1 MNDEDIRI
9 STSHQNS
16 SIGNSAGAR
25 RMQNNLTHISQ
36 NLGLSYPTSE
46 GVPIQKIEDI
56 ETEDPNKIYY
66 FKMLPSMSKIQL
78 LKKAA
83 RHFMDARYIR
93 QVIHSLD
100 YFQNTSFEKV
110 YKFQTN
116 PAWETVMF
124 TLIWVYII

>member
-1 MNDEDIRI
+1 MNDGDIRI
-9 STSHQNS
+9 SASHLNS
-16 SIGNSAGAR
+16 SLGHTNGAR
-25 RMQNNLTHISQ
+25 RMQKNLTYITQ
-36 NLGLSYPTSE
+36 NLGISSSPSD

-66 FKMLPSMSKIQL
+66 FKMLPSLSKIQL

-93 QVIHSLD
+93 QVIHSID

-116 PAWETVMF
+116 PNWETVMS